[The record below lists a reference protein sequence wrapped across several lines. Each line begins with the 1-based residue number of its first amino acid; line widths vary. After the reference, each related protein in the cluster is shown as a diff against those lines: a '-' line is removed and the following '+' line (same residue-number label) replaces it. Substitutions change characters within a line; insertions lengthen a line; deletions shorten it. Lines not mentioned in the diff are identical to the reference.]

1 MRYVIFALIVLGC
14 VLEGIEFGYERYRE
28 MYAKPIDEWI
38 KPYVDVEY
46 EEMQP
51 LMPLEYREEERILG
65 ERLFNEPKL
74 SKSKQ
79 IACANCHN
87 RELGFGDGL
96 KTSFGH
102 DRVRG
107 NRNAPNIMMSGFFEK
122 LFWDGRADSLESQV
136 LDSLQNPIEM
146 ANTIEDAVSS
156 IREIEDYYPLFLAA
170 FGELDSGGDF
180 KDLYFLDSSFDD
192 KKDVFGHKDSTATTH
207 NDDRKTQ
214 NDTIRQHDILCQS
227 DKLHHDKLRYD
238 NLRHV
243 EILAE
248 TSLRNLNKDSSASLA
263 NDTGKTQNGGIEIN
277 NNNVSQNDII
287 AYSGDYI
294 LHYVKDNVANVLPHV
309 MLSVSETSLDSKQ
322 NLDSINL
329 CHYERKSKK
338 LDSSR
343 LFRMIENVML
353 RATPETFLDSKQKL
367 DSSHSFRMTNL
378 SHVAPLRHVE
388 TKSKHLRSEISLES
402 KIKKIDSKLEY
413 AKSLIT
419 MDNIAKA
426 ISTYERSLV
435 PRNSRFNQFLNGK
448 YEALTD
454 KEIYGLHIFRTK
466 GRCMNCHNG
475 MALSDG
481 RFHNIGLSFYG
492 RKLQDLGRYEVS
504 KNIDDLGKFKTPSLI
519 AVSKSAPYMHNG
531 IFPTI
536 RGVLNMYN
544 AGFPTNTKNTDTN
557 TTKTSPL
564 IKPLNLSKEEIE
576 ALESFLLAI

>member
-338 LDSSR
+338 LDSS
-343 LFRMIENVML
+343 
-353 RATPETFLDSKQKL
+353 
-367 DSSHSFRMTNL
+367 HSFRMTNL

-426 ISTYERSLV
+426 IVAYERSLV